1 MATTLSSAGRTPIEL
16 TRTDISLFGQWYFSR
31 SLGFERQS
39 IHFSYSMSTSPFV
52 QLSYHFSVATSPF
65 LHLHLYLFSIAT
77 SPFLPLLYCYIS
89 TPISFLLPHLQH
101 STKTKRDLN
110 RPHIVVLEVASHS
123 ILLSNWN
130 SLPFNHHHGLS
141 STLLQQN
148 VKLGIMTCFPVF

>member
-52 QLSYHFSVATSPF
+52 QLSYH
-65 LHLHLYLFSIAT
+65 FSIAT

-130 SLPFNHHHGLS
+130 SLPLNHHHGLA

-148 VKLGIMTCFPVF
+148 VKLGIMACFPVF